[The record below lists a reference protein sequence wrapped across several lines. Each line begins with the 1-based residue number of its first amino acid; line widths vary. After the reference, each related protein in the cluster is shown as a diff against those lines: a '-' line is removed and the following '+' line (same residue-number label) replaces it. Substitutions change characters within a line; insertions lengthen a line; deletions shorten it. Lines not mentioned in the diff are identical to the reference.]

1 MHDRL
6 GWAERRAPWPTTISC
21 NRARVRA
28 TLSLRSTVAPSIV
41 LRRGEQLQLIG
52 IADGGAK
59 KDVVALAALK
69 ALHCVDSDVL
79 TAREV
84 AGSQATAHGGNLTA
98 EGNNHTD
105 LGGWIERQA
114 AACIQAIKRFNQS
127 RYHFGLGGIDFV
139 VFGRQSRHDVDKAQT
154 RRCHGAHQ
162 GVIRRGKRQGPVL
175 VGQGHRT

>member
-1 MHDRL
+1 MADNNQLQPRPREGDVEL
-6 GWAERRAPWPTTISC
+6 AVDGR
-21 NRARVRA
+21 
-28 TLSLRSTVAPSIV
+28 TVYR

-139 VFGRQSRHDVDKAQT
+139 VFGRQSRHDVDKA
-154 RRCHGAHQ
+154 RRADATARIRASSDGAN
-162 GVIRRGKRQGPVL
+162 GK
-175 VGQGHRT
+175 